1 MVIIL
6 IDATVKLK
14 RAHAH
19 GKMLGRA
26 RKLAQAT
33 LGVWDIVIRNLARLA
48 AIYIL
53 LILLAPLV
61 HLIGFTNQEKL
72 QTALIS

>member
-33 LGVWDIVIRNLARLA
+33 LGVWDTVNLLYPLKPP

-53 LILLAPLV
+53 LIAAV
-61 HLIGFTNQEKL
+61 VQGVGGMCQE
-72 QTALIS
+72 I